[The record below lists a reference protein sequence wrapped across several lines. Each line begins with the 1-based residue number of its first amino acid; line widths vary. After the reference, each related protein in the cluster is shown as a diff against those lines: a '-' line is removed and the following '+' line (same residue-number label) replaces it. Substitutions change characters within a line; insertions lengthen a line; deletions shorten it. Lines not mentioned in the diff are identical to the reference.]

1 MSNLCSTT
9 SALAVAAIVAIGL
22 GGAVAAKADDHV
34 KDSIGVV
41 KLQKGE
47 PIVVGFWSVLSGPD
61 TSLGLDQLR
70 GVQIAVEDWGGEI
83 GGHPIRVIEEDSLCS
98 AEGGQMAA
106 TKLAANQKV
115 IVAVGPACSSAAV
128 PGAPILWK
136 SGIPTIG
143 ISPTAPPL
151 TAPDRSTDYD
161 GFTRVVWNDSWAGK
175 QTAEW
180 AYNVAGAKT
189 TVGIHDGSP
198 YAEGLV
204 QAYLDSFEALGGK
217 VLGKEAVSPTD
228 TDMRPVL
235 TRVAVSK
242 PDLIFYPDFVQVIAH
257 ITRQAQS
264 INGLEDTILLTA
276 DGALVPQVIEMTGNA
291 ITKLHLTANDLSPEA
306 LGAGYP
312 DFVKKYEEN
321 FGEKPIAGFHHFGYD
336 AAQVALMA
344 IKKVMVLEEDG
355 TAYIGRKALRDA
367 ILATSGYDGLTG
379 TKTCNDY
386 GDCGTFNYTVYK
398 YTGTTDPYEL
408 GKNPR
413 KVYPAN

>member
-1 MSNLCSTT
+1 MSILRSTAST
-9 SALAVAAIVAIGL
+9 LAVAAIAAIGL
-22 GGAVAAKADDHV
+22 GGAIAAKADDHV
-34 KDSIGVV
+34 KDPIGVV

-47 PIVVGFWSVLSGPD
+47 PIVIGFMGVLSGAD
-61 TSLGLDQLR
+61 TSLGLDELR
-70 GVQIAVEDWGGEI
+70 GVQIAMEDWGEAI
-83 GGHPIRVIEEDSLCS
+83 DGHPLRVIEEDSLCS
-98 AEGGQMAA
+98 AEGGQTAA

-115 IVAVGPACSSAAV
+115 VAVAGPSCSSAAV

-136 SGIPTIG
+136 SGIPMVG
-143 ISPTAPPL
+143 ISPTSPVL
-151 TAPDRSTDYD
+151 TAADRPADYD

-175 QTAEW
+175 LTAEW

-204 QAYLDSFEALGGK
+204 QAYLDSFTALGGK

-235 TRVAVSK
+235 TRVAASK
-242 PDLIFYPDFVQVIAH
+242 PDLIFFPDFVQVIAH

-264 INGLEDTILLTA
+264 INGLENSILLTA
-276 DGALVPQVIEMTGNA
+276 DGALVPQVIEMTGGA
-291 ITKLHLTANDLSPEA
+291 ITKLNVTSNDLSPEA
-306 LGAGYP
+306 LGANYP
-312 DFVKKYEEN
+312 DFLKKYEAK

-336 AAQVALMA
+336 AAQIILMA
-344 IKKVMVLEEDG
+344 VKKVMVVEEDG

-379 TKTCNDY
+379 TKTCNEH
-386 GDCGTFNYTVYK
+386 GDCGTFNYTVYQ

-408 GKNPR
+408 GKNPK